1 MRPQKGKQKLF
12 DAAII
17 LFESQGYFAT
27 SIEQIT
33 AKASVSKGLVYHYFK
48 SKEELLEEL
57 IVDTT
62 HKMESV
68 AGALTPS
75 PSIEE
80 SLSQFIDNY
89 LHYLE
94 SEKRFLKLQL
104 TLMLMPELKDVVS
117 EPAKQRADLL
127 LKMTTDWFTQAS
139 IMQPENKARLFLAM
153 LDGIALH
160 YLSIYDQYPL
170 TSMKTQIKQAAYALC
185 SIQNSGNINVR
196 N

>member
-1 MRPQKGKQKLF
+1 
-12 DAAII
+12 
-17 LFESQGYFAT
+17 
-27 SIEQIT
+27 
-33 AKASVSKGLVYHYFK
+33 VYHFFK